1 MIPLTYKCVALFLYW
16 QVSVINYFPS
26 IAYGVIA
33 GILSYIILNGVPRL
47 LRIISGGRIVPG
59 NFENSE
65 EFVVPPGSI
74 VPFWIRKL
82 LGRAT
87 AEEDMMVANPADND
101 EGKDTVSEPSASSHE
116 KS

>member
-1 MIPLTYKCVALFLYW
+1 M
-16 QVSVINYFPS
+16 
-26 IAYGVIA
+26 
-33 GILSYIILNGVPRL
+33 PRL

-87 AEEDMMVANPADND
+87 AEEDVMVANPADND